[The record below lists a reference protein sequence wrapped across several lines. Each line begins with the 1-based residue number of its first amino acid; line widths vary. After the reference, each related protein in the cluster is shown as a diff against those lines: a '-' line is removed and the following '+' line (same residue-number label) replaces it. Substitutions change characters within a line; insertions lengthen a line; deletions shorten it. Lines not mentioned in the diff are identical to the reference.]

1 MLNLYGSV
9 YTKDIAYLVNYIT
22 YTAKNYLRIW
32 FCLIICRMVYS
43 EGAFQTGT
51 WLCIWYHCCD
61 AFFIFIFFF
70 SFFSSFGRWKKK
82 TKAKAEVDGSAAG
95 KTIYMKGEV
104 LALWERI
111 FICIRGYM
119 EFSYRFGVIART
131 LAPINAKA
139 NQEDQNS
146 NIALLKKHSYKIG
159 HLLQQL
165 LIRWFL
171 SQFCIILNWSSCLL
185 GIKLFCLSRH
195 ISNVGVMIYYFFII
209 NLFIFMCR

>member
-32 FCLIICRMVYS
+32 FCLYAEWSTVR

-51 WLCIWYHCCD
+51 WLCIIWYHRCD
-61 AFFIFIFFF
+61 VFFIFIFFF

-82 TKAKAEVDGSAAG
+82 TKAKAGVDGSAAG
-95 KTIYMKGEV
+95 KTIYKK
-104 LALWERI
+104 
-111 FICIRGYM
+111 
-119 EFSYRFGVIART
+119 T
-131 LAPINAKA
+131 KA

-159 HLLQQL
+159 HLLITTVTDKVVSVTILYYSQL
-165 LIRWFL
+165 VIL
-171 SQFCIILNWSSCLL
+171 SAWD
-185 GIKLFCLSRH
+185 
-195 ISNVGVMIYYFFII
+195 
-209 NLFIFMCR
+209 